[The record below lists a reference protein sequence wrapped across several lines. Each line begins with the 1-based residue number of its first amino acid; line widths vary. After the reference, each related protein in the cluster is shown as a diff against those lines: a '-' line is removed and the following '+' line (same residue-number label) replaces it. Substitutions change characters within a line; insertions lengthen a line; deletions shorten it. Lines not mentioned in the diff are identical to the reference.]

1 MSDASIRTLRE
12 DERESVLALL
22 DEWPLSDGW
31 RGRDYFRRYIE
42 CDPTYVDENFWVAE
56 QRGRL
61 VACVQIFPR
70 LLRVRGA
77 TVPVGGIGSVFTSE
91 KARGSG
97 VASQLLEASA
107 AAMRERG
114 MELSLLFASRHD
126 FYARLG
132 WVLCPR
138 QRPLWIRAD
147 ASGAPDAACRIDAF
161 DIARDLDA
169 VIALHEG
176 YSASRDGTTVRD
188 RAFWLGQLGFAGNPT
203 EEFTVARDASNRILA
218 YARASLLEGFC
229 AVLEIGREP
238 SPASADALAD
248 LLVHTATPNDDD
260 PCAARAGKPSS
271 EFRRVLLAPAH
282 DDAALDTAL
291 AARGVQVQHF
301 EEKGS
306 MLRVLNAEALAQR
319 CGASLGPGESPESML
334 HRLLPPAQLV
344 FWPADRF

>member
-1 MSDASIRTLRE
+1 MSAASIRTLRR
-12 DERESVLALL
+12 DEREGVLALL

-42 CDPTYVDENFWVAE
+42 FDPNYADENFWVAE
-56 QRGRL
+56 QGGQL

-70 LLRVRGA
+70 RIRVRGDA
-77 TVPVGGIGSVFTSE
+77 VPIGGIGSVFTSE

-97 VASQLLEASA
+97 VASRLLEASVV
-107 AAMRERG
+107 AMRARG

-132 WVLCPR
+132 WVLWPR

-147 ASGAPDAACRIDAF
+147 TSSAQDALRRVDAF
-161 DIARDLDA
+161 DITRDLDDVMA
-169 VIALHEG
+169 MHER
-176 YSASRDGTTVRD
+176 YSASREGTVVRD
-188 RAFWLGQLGFAGNPT
+188 RAYWLGQLGFAGNPT
-203 EEFTVARDASNRILA
+203 EEFLVARDASGRIEA
-218 YARASLLEGFC
+218 YIRVSLLEGFC
-229 AVLEIGREP
+229 AVIELGRDD
-238 SPASADALAD
+238 SAGAASALAD
-248 LLVHTATPNDDD
+248 LVLRSAARRYDD

-282 DDAALDTAL
+282 DDAALDAAL
-291 AARGVQVQHF
+291 AARGVGVKHF

-306 MLRVLNAEALAQR
+306 MLRVVSAGALAR
-319 CGASLGPGESPESML
+319 RFSASPGLRESPEAML
-334 HRLLPPAQLV
+334 QRVLPPARLV

>member
-42 CDPTYVDENFWVAE
+42 SDPTYVDENFWVAE
-56 QRGRL
+56 QRGQL

-77 TVPVGGIGSVFTSE
+77 AVPVGGIGSVFTSE

-97 VASQLLEASA
+97 VASQLLEASV
-107 AAMRERG
+107 AAMRARG
-114 MELSLLFASRHD
+114 MELSLLFASRHA

-132 WVLCPR
+132 WVLWPR

-147 ASGAPDAACRIDAF
+147 ESSAPDASRRIDGF
-161 DIARDLDA
+161 DVERDLDA
-169 VIALHEG
+169 VMALHER
-176 YSASRDGTTVRD
+176 YAASRDGTVVRD

-203 EEFTVARDASNRILA
+203 EEFLVARDASGRIEA
-218 YARASLLEGFC
+218 YLRASLFEGFC
-229 AVLEIGREP
+229 AILELARSDRP
-238 SPASADALAD
+238 TAALALAD
-248 LLVHTATPNDDD
+248 LVQRSMAPRAGD
-260 PCAARAGKPSS
+260 PFAARAGKPSAD
-271 EFRRVLLAPAH
+271 FRRTLLAPTH
-282 DDAALDTAL
+282 DDAALDAAL
-291 AARGVQVQHF
+291 ATRGVVVKHF
-301 EEKGS
+301 EERAS
-306 MLRVLNAEALAQR
+306 MLRVVDVEALAR
-319 CGASLGPGESPESML
+319 RFGEVLRAGEAPASML
-334 HRLLPPAQLV
+334 CRVLPPEKLV